1 MVIND
6 KDCSLVHDRIG
17 MVAWLVKYA
26 CPEYPQGREFVLI
39 GNELEHEIGSFG
51 VREDEL
57 FFQASEYAR
66 ERKLPRIYI
75 AANSGAKFGLA
86 GGVIDCLKAAW
97 IDSADH
103 AKGFEFLYLEEAD
116 WAKFSAQKSVVVEEG
131 VEWEG
136 RHVCKLVAVIGSE
149 GEGLGVENLQGSGKI
164 AGATSRAYQE
174 TFTLTYVTGRAVGIG
189 AYLVRLGQRTIQ
201 RRDAPIILTGYQAL
215 NSILGRDVY
224 LSNVQIGGPQI
235 MAANGVTHRTVA
247 NDFDGIREIFHW
259 LSFVPVAGGSVIEMM
274 QSAPSLTD
282 PIERACQ
289 VPAAEVAADPRALL
303 AGAAGQPGLLDSNS
317 WTEYLEGW
325 AKSVIVGRG
334 RLGGLPVGVICTE
347 TRTVDT
353 QIPSDP
359 AKTNGNRVDPVRQA
373 GQVWYPDSAWKTAAA
388 LRDFRL
394 EGLPILILANWRG
407 FSGGP
412 GDLYDG
418 ILQFGSLIVDELS
431 RATTPI
437 FVYLPA
443 GAELRGGSWVVLDSS
458 INPHGRIEMY
468 ADPSARAGVLEAEGI
483 VAIKFRKREFGKL
496 MERLE
501 VGKPAPA
508 LEEELSCVYRQIAV
522 KYADL
527 HDTTLRMEAKGVI
540 KGAVEVAHA
549 RQFFYHRLVRKLRE
563 ERLLCRAAREF
574 MQHESVNSIYGE
586 KDSLACLIGE
596 VYVRT
601 ATNASVQY
609 ALLSDKAACEFLA
622 AEEEALQAAIN
633 EHFKQQRISH
643 LQSELNRISQI

>member
-1 MVIND
+1 MIP
-6 KDCSLVHDRIG
+6 DRIG

-26 CPEYPQGREFVLI
+26 CPEYPTGREFVLI
-39 GNELEHEIGSFG
+39 GNDLEHEIGSFG
-51 VREDEL
+51 TREDDL

-66 ERKLPRIYI
+66 KHKLPRIYI

-86 GGVIDCLKAAW
+86 GGIIDKLKAAW
-97 IDSADH
+97 IDPAEH
-103 AKGFEFLYLEEAD
+103 AKGFEFLFLEEED
-116 WAKFSAQKSVVVEEG
+116 WANTFAKLKSVIVEEG
-131 VEWEG
+131 VRWEG
-136 RHVCKLVAVIGSE
+136 RKVCKLVAVLGDAE
-149 GEGLGVENLQGSGKI
+149 EGLGVENLQGSGKI

-224 LSNVQIGGPQI
+224 LSNIQIGGPQI

-247 NDFDGIREIFHW
+247 NDIDGIREIFRW
-259 LSFVPVAGGSVIEMM
+259 LSFVPVAGGSVIEM
-274 QSAPSLTD
+274 QATPLSD
-282 PIERACQ
+282 PIDRECR
-289 VPAAEVAADPRALL
+289 VVAAEVAADPRALICG
-303 AGAAGQPGLLDSNS
+303 AGGQAGLLDSDS
-317 WTEYLEGW
+317 WTEYLECW

-334 RLGGLPVGVICTE
+334 RLGGLPVGIICTE

-359 AKTNGNRVDPVRQA
+359 AKTHGNRVEPVRQA

-394 EGLPILILANWRG
+394 EGLPVIILANWRG

-431 RATTPI
+431 RANTPV

-458 INPHGRIEMY
+458 INAHGRIEMY

-483 VAIKFRKREFGKL
+483 VAIKFRKRELSKL
-496 MERLE
+496 MQRLE
-501 VGKPAPA
+501 ETSPTPAQ
-508 LEEELSCVYRQIAV
+508 EEELSCVYRQIAV

-540 KGAVEVAHA
+540 KGSVEVAHA

-563 ERLLCRAAREF
+563 ERLLSRAARKF

-586 KDSLACLIGE
+586 TDSVIALIGQ
-596 VYVRT
+596 VY
-601 ATNASVQY
+601 ALKSPNSVPY
-609 ALLSDKAACEFLA
+609 ALLSDQLACEFLA
-622 AEEEALQAAIN
+622 VEEDSLQVAVN
-633 EHFKQQRISH
+633 DHFKQKRVSL
-643 LQSELNRISQI
+643 LQSELNRITQI